1 MCDCNNS
8 DQLALLMEY
17 TSSHMMM
24 FTGLIAVAASA
35 YYFLRSNF
43 FNKENR
49 LPTALLIIAA
59 FCFVSAGIAIGMIAS
74 YIPHFNNF
82 EQFQTGDSGTVEM
95 LIKYKTLEKVENYG
109 FWASISS
116 FIAAIVCSKKPGKKE
131 PKKKYF

>member
-8 DQLALLMEY
+8 DQLALLMQY

-49 LPTALLIIAA
+49 IPTLLLIIAGS
-59 FCFVSAGIAIGMIAS
+59 CFVSAGIAIGMIAS

-82 EQFQTGDSGTVEM
+82 EQFQTGDNGTVKM
-95 LIKYKTLEKVENYG
+95 LVKYKILEKVENYG

-116 FIAAIVCSKKPGKKE
+116 FIAAIIISKKPKE
-131 PKKKYF
+131 DKSENK